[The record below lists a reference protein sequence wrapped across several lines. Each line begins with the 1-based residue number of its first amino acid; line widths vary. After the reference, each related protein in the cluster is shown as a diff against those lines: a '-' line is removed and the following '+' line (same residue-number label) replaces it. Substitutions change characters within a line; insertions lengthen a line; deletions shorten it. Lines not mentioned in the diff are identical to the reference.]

1 MASTSKKSI
10 LLRLT
15 PELKEDVRKWAD
27 KMGLTMNEF
36 VRRAVRISI
45 ARAGLQEET
54 VREAEKVNGKKWW
67 ENGYN

>member
-1 MASTSKKSI
+1 
-10 LLRLT
+10 
-15 PELKEDVRKWAD
+15 
-27 KMGLTMNEF
+27 MNEF

-54 VREAEKVNGKKWW
+54 AREAEKVNGKKWW